1 MAFTLKFLDENGFSS
16 TYIDEP
22 DSFLVFA
29 AARNGDKGAI
39 AQVMNLPN
47 FIAEAT
53 VTTDTSDGEIVDL
66 TQEGVTFP
74 ADTIRTIRCRSYCS
88 TDNDHYAYEWEQK
101 VLGGTTPVLMRQYI
115 LNGWGDEAGTKL
127 DYGPN
132 VQFKATTLTGTTIT
146 EVVAANGI
154 TLAAFSTGAADLAL
168 PKNRLCLVNTCML
181 NDVVSAT
188 GANADILTVL
198 THSGLGTGTDAV
210 VAVDVSGT
218 TDAAVA
224 TLVAGTITLA
234 FELWPPFNHR
244 LVMDSNN
251 VTLKATAVN
260 STIADDVLRHRC
272 EIFVGRLT
280 RLTHHS

>member
-1 MAFTLKFLDENGFSS
+1 MAFTLKFLDTAGFSS
-16 TYIDEP
+16 SLIDE
-22 DSFLVFA
+22 DREIVFA
-29 AARNGDKGAI
+29 AARAGNRAAV

-47 FIAEAT
+47 FTAEAS
-53 VTTDTSDGEIVDL
+53 VTTDTSDGEIVDF
-66 TQEGVTFP
+66 TDQGVLFP

-88 TDNDHYAYEWEQK
+88 TDNDHYAYEWEQE
-101 VLGGTTPVLMRQYI
+101 VLGGTTPVLMRQRI
-115 LNGWGDEAGTKL
+115 LKGWGDESGTKL

-132 VQFKATTLTGTTIT
+132 VHFKATTLTGTTIT

-154 TLAAFSTGAADLAL
+154 TLAAFATGAADLAL

-272 EIFVGRLT
+272 EIFVGPIT
-280 RLTHHS
+280 RLTHQA